1 MKKLILIFLF
11 ASTLITVGQNEQRNM
26 KLAANFTPEQQ
37 AILKTKEMAIHLD
50 LNASQQSQ
58 ILTLNKKWIQKT
70 TAKKEAYKDLN
81 KEDMSSDQ
89 KFEMMNKALD
99 NRLAHQ
105 EEIKKILNKE
115 QYETWKESSRK
126 MYQRAKI
133 KRTQVHR
140 KGQKG
145 KN

>member
-11 ASTLITVGQNEQRNM
+11 ASTLIAVGQNEKRNM

-37 AILKTKEMAIHLD
+37 AILKTKEMALHLD

-58 ILTLNKKWIQKT
+58 ILALNKKWVQKK
-70 TAKKEAYKDLN
+70 TATKEAYKDLN
-81 KEDMSSDQ
+81 KEEISSDQ

-126 MYQRAKI
+126 MHQRAKI